1 MTTQI
6 GDIDIGIAQAA
17 PAGVGGS
24 GGDVGV
30 GEADARALQVARE
43 LRDAFDVECVILFG
57 SRARGDWTERSDID
71 LMIIEP
77 DTSVLVRLMDDIQRT
92 AWDLAELAYQ
102 GEYVGIDFVY
112 LARDEYER
120 KSRHTLN
127 HVARFARRDGI
138 AMSRNPEGF
147 IRDDRRNYE
156 VDSREE
162 PDERG
167 LRIAHANM
175 HYRAMHGM
183 MDIDITDRI
192 TAYNAHQTLE
202 HAMKALISAQGYAYR
217 HVHELGGLLAQ
228 IRAKDPALNWRP
240 VSDLNQLTNFAGGN
254 RYGPLLTPIYDYT
267 EMANRVTDDLRRI
280 YEEIARLTGENP
292 WAVPPE
298 GSDAPIEP
306 RYRQESPP

>member
-6 GDIDIGIAQAA
+6 GDMDIAQSAAA
-17 PAGVGGS
+17 PVGSG
-24 GGDVGV
+24 GGDVGA
-30 GEADARALQVARE
+30 GEADARAVQVARA

-77 DTSVLVRLMDDIQRT
+77 ELCGLKRRWSDIQRT
-92 AWDLAELAYQ
+92 ATELACLAYQ

-127 HVARFARRDGI
+127 HVARFARRDGV
-138 AMSRNPEGF
+138 AMARNPESF
-147 IRDDRRNYE
+147 IRDDRGSYE
-156 VDSREE
+156 VDSSEE

-167 LRIAHANM
+167 LRITSANT

-183 MDIDITDRI
+183 MDLNITDRI
-192 TAYNAHQTLE
+192 TAYNAHQVLE
-202 HAMKALISAQGYAYR
+202 HAMKALISAQGRAYS
-217 HVHELGGLLAQ
+217 HTHELPRLAND
-228 IRAKDPALNWRP
+228 IARHDSSLNLRFSSALG
-240 VSDLNQLTNFAGGN
+240 QLSNFAGGN

-267 EMANRVTDDLRRI
+267 EMANRVTDDLCRI

-292 WAVPPE
+292 WDAPPE
-298 GSDAPIEP
+298 GSEGPIGP
-306 RYRQESPP
+306 RYR